1 MKVTI
6 NIDCTPLEAR
16 QFFGLPDVEP
26 MQKAMM
32 EQLQK
37 QMVGQ
42 MKNLNPEEIM
52 KAWLTPGMENFSK
65 FQQAMWGAATGKKSG
80 SSDD

>member
-6 NIDCTPLEAR
+6 DIDCTPQEAR
-16 QFFGLPDVEP
+16 QFFGLPDVAP

-37 QMVGQ
+37 QMEDQ
-42 MKNLNPEEIM
+42 MKNLSPEELM
-52 KAWLTPGMENFSK
+52 KTWLTPGMENLSK
-65 FQQAMWGAATGKKSG
+65 FQQAMWSAATGKK
-80 SSDD
+80 DK